1 MPEEHPSL
9 RTLDTGGAGFI
20 GSHLAERLVAEGDEV
35 LVLDD
40 LSTGS
45 LENLGGLLRESRF
58 RFRAGSVTD
67 ERAVAE
73 VMAGAERV
81 FHLAAAVG
89 VRLVA
94 LDPARALETNVRGT
108 EIVARQAAAAGAPML
123 LASSSEVYG
132 KGAKL
137 PLAEDDDLVLGPTTS
152 ARWSYGCSKTA
163 AEHSTLAR
171 AREIPVVVAR
181 LFNTVGARQSG
192 RYGMVLPRFVEAGL
206 RGDPITVYGSGAQ
219 RRCFAD
225 VREVVDCLVR
235 LAEAPV
241 ASGGVFN
248 VGSDHE
254 IPIRSLAELVREHTG
269 ARSEIVTVD
278 FQAVYGAGFE
288 DVERRIPALG
298 RLAAAIGRRP
308 QRSIEAIVDEVVEH
322 ARGRG

>member
-9 RTLDTGGAGFI
+9 RTLVTGGAGFI

>member
-1 MPEEHPSL
+1 L
-9 RTLDTGGAGFI
+9 RTLVTGGAGFI

-45 LENLGGLLRESRF
+45 LENLGGLLREPHF

-73 VMAGAERV
+73 LMAETDRV

-152 ARWSYGCSKTA
+152 VRWSYGCSKAA

-171 AREIPVVVAR
+171 AREIPAVVAR
-181 LFNTVGARQSG
+181 LFNTVGPRQTG

-206 RGDPITVYGSGAQ
+206 RGEPITVYGSGAQ

-235 LAEAPV
+235 LADAP
-241 ASGGVFN
+241 AARGGVFN
-248 VGSDHE
+248 VGTDHE
-254 IPIRSLAELVREHTG
+254 IPIRSLAELVRERTG
-269 ARSEIVTVD
+269 ARSEVVSVD
-278 FQAVYGAGFE
+278 YQAVYGAGFE
-288 DVERRIPALG
+288 DVERRIPHLR

-308 QRSIEAIVDEVVEH
+308 QRSIEAIVDDVVEH
-322 ARGRG
+322 ARARG